1 MPESTATAAVPMS
14 DEARAALRDL
24 ILILADSK
32 RMLGTRYASWILGA
46 PELET
51 GIACASMAQDEWGH
65 SRLLY
70 ALLKDFGQDVD
81 RLEHARAAHEYRN
94 IEVLDRAPTSWAEL
108 VALNALVDPA
118 LTVQLEAL
126 RASSYPPVRQRV
138 GKLLDEEHF
147 HSAHGVAW
155 LRRMARTS
163 AAGRTAITEAVNA
176 VLPIV
181 LRWFGAESG
190 SAQMRA
196 ADITDAS
203 GAELRARYM
212 ARVAPVLSE
221 IGIDATA
228 LSAPDFSGFDETR
241 RRVSDEGPDE
251 ATIAKVRGDK
261 NRTFLMD

>member
-1 MPESTATAAVPMS
+1 MAESTAAVPAAI
-14 DEARAALRDL
+14 DGQTRTALRDL

-32 RMLGTRYASWILGA
+32 RLLGTRYAAWILGA

-65 SRLLY
+65 GRLLY
-70 ALLKDFGQDVD
+70 ALLKDFGDDVD

-94 IEVLDRAPTSWAEL
+94 IEILDRAPASWAEL

-126 RASSYPPVRQRV
+126 RTSAYPPVRQRV

-155 LRRMARTS
+155 LRRMARS
-163 AAGRTAITEAVNA
+163 SDAGRAAITEAVGT

-181 LRWFGAESG
+181 LRWFGTESG
-190 SAQMRA
+190 TATLRA

-203 GAELRARYM
+203 GDELRARYI

-221 IGIDATA
+221 IGIDAAA
-228 LSAPDFSGFDETR
+228 LPRPDFSRFDETT

-261 NRTFLMD
+261 NRAFLMD